1 MILCIISSLMT
12 VPLIVISGIG
22 FGYSTD
28 NNSYD
33 YDYNRDNH
41 YYSSS
46 VCFALQM
53 LVAMLQAVVAIVAS
67 AFSCR
72 VVCGRKSQN
81 TGTVIYYGQTFQPQG
96 TVYILVKPWLLFI
109 FSTFDSFLADLG
121 RN

>member
-28 NNSYD
+28 DNSYD
-33 YDYNRDNH
+33 YDYNINNH
-41 YYSSS
+41 YQSYS

-81 TGTVIYYGQTFQPQG
+81 IGTVIYSGQTFQPQG
-96 TVYILVKPWLLFI
+96 IVYILVRAWLLFI
-109 FSTFDSFLADLG
+109 FFTFDSFLADLG

>member
-22 FGYSTD
+22 FGCSTD
-28 NNSYD
+28 DNSYD
-33 YDYNRDNH
+33 YGYNRDTNQ

-81 TGTVIYYGQTFQPQG
+81 IGTVIYSGQTFQPQG
-96 TVYILVKPWLLFI
+96 TV
-109 FSTFDSFLADLG
+109 
-121 RN
+121 

>member
-28 NNSYD
+28 DNSYD
-33 YDYNRDNH
+33 YGYNRDNQ

-72 VVCGRKSQN
+72 VVCVSKSQN
-81 TGTVIYYGQTFQPQG
+81 TGTVIYSGQTFQPQG
-96 TVYILVKPWLLFI
+96 TVYK
-109 FSTFDSFLADLG
+109 LAPLYLQYF
-121 RN
+121 

>member
-28 NNSYD
+28 DDSYD
-33 YDYNRDNH
+33 TEYYNQ
-41 YYSSS
+41 YYSFS

-67 AFSCR
+67 VFSCR

-96 TVYILVKPWLLFI
+96 KVYIY
-109 FSTFDSFLADLG
+109 
-121 RN
+121 